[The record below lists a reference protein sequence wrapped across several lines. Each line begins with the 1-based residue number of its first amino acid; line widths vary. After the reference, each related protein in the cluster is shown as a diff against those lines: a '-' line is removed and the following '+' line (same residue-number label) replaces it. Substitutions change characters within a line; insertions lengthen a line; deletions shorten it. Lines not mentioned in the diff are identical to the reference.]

1 MEMSRLYEKLDTVQ
15 KNFILAIECEKQA
28 LMGDNL
34 SNIELQFDDTK
45 FFWEKLTRIKSE
57 IYKLRSKE

>member
-45 FFWEKLTRIKSE
+45 FF
-57 IYKLRSKE
+57 